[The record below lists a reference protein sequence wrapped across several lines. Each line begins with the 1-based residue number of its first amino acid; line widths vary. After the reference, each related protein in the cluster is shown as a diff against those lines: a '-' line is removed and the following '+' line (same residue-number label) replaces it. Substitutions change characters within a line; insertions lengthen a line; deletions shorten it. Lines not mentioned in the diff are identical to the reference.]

1 LNFDPLTPKVD
12 RFIPLHCG
20 LSVFSANYSSF
31 VLKYRVHEIG
41 KGTEGKGRKGGEGRG
56 GKGKGREGRPP

>member
-1 LNFDPLTPKVD
+1 
-12 RFIPLHCG
+12 
-20 LSVFSANYSSF
+20 VFSANYSSF